1 MVRSANSKVAVVAT
15 ALVVVAALVSH
26 AAAFDSTVYGMD
38 VSDPVDQAT
47 FQCLKADNLTF
58 VIIRVSVCLWPMAM
72 SLLAMLSHPFH
83 SLVPLLIT
91 LHRPSLQSCNFI
103 FIRHIHSAAVAL
115 CLRGGV
121 PG

>member
-58 VIIRVSVCLWPMAM
+58 VVIRVSVRLWPMAM
-72 SLLAMLSHPFH
+72 SLLAALPRDETRELPRDEIIRRNISWAKNLSARELGRGPYPVPF
-83 SLVPLLIT
+83 PM
-91 LHRPSLQSCNFI
+91 P
-103 FIRHIHSAAVAL
+103 
-115 CLRGGV
+115 
-121 PG
+121 